1 MRGGGGGGAGCGAEG
16 WEGLGS
22 RSVRYHCISR
32 TSRRCRAWCLVG
44 NIDYK
49 PGRLRIHVDTWTWT
63 SSQTKFVLP
72 YILGS
77 CTHLPLKD
85 WLLFPPAPRVR
96 RGLSSDTDGR
106 ARIYGLRRPRSR
118 RLSQYVYASLVCF
131 IACSPKQTERR
142 RYPRVTSFPCYIRFP
157 VFSVLP
163 CIPLAAAAATA
174 TATLPPP
181 PPRLFLLL
189 LVLETSLTA
198 FARRNDSTKRNR
210 ISTRIGASPSFP
222 SPLSLFYL
230 LSFSFLSSLFSVLFS
245 FLSSFPPL
253 LLFFFSSSAA
263 LCCSRCTSPSRY
275 STHHFCR
282 QSQLPTC
289 LRMLLE
295 FIGRV
300 ARIFQ
305 FLLLWRVYRSTPS
318 INSSVGQS
326 WIASFVFR
334 FQRILLLPA
343 RFDQRPRFAGP
354 GNILHRGVS
363 IDRTRTRVI
372 ERSLFTEQK
381 YSIN

>member
-1 MRGGGGGGAGCGAEG
+1 MIAFPSSTPSPPRPI
-16 WEGLGS
+16 LRHRRT
-22 RSVRYHCISR
+22 RSNLRSAPSAITPSLAVRVRLPRVFHCLLSETDGEETLSQGYVLSLLYPFPR
-32 TSRRCRAWCLVG
+32 FFCSTLYPSRR
-44 NIDYK
+44 
-49 PGRLRIHVDTWTWT
+49 GRRHC
-63 SSQTKFVLP
+63 
-72 YILGS
+72 YR
-77 CTHLPLKD
+77 H
-85 WLLFPPAPRVR
+85 AP
-96 RGLSSDTDGR
+96 
-106 ARIYGLRRPRSR
+106 
-118 RLSQYVYASLVCF
+118 
-131 IACSPKQTERR
+131 
-142 RYPRVTSFPCYIRFP
+142 
-157 VFSVLP
+157 
-163 CIPLAAAAATA
+163 
-174 TATLPPP
+174 PPP

-305 FLLLWRVYRSTPS
+305 FLLL
-318 INSSVGQS
+318 
-326 WIASFVFR
+326 
-334 FQRILLLPA
+334 
-343 RFDQRPRFAGP
+343 
-354 GNILHRGVS
+354 
-363 IDRTRTRVI
+363 
-372 ERSLFTEQK
+372 
-381 YSIN
+381 